1 MAGSQEKRIRAC
13 RNRTQDHLLV
23 ARLFLSL
30 KTTPQAQNYKPV
42 NASEEGCGNEKCSR
56 LAIFFSFQK
65 TTFRANQIFYRTK
78 KIICCKN
85 LNLIFFFSQG
95 QNFGPRDEFCVS
107 TKRSDLKKR
116 IRIDFIVLSSCY
128 GV

>member
-1 MAGSQEKRIRAC
+1 M
-13 RNRTQDHLLV
+13 NLTQDHLLV

-42 NASEEGCGNEKCSR
+42 NASEEGGGNEKCSR

-85 LNLIFFFSQG
+85 LNLIFFQPAKAKILDREMSFVFQ
-95 QNFGPRDEFCVS
+95 QNDQ
-107 TKRSDLKKR
+107 
-116 IRIDFIVLSSCY
+116 I
-128 GV
+128 